1 MHGKS
6 GAEKW
11 QGIRTGEEV
20 RERMRKKQQT
30 CSVSQGASGKTSGK
44 ASEKTNGKTSR
55 DASRQTSGAVL
66 EIKDL
71 QLSFHGPK
79 GRVQAIRGVDL
90 QINQGEV
97 VALAGESGSGKT
109 ALCRAVMRL
118 HSQHA
123 SIDKGQ
129 ILLEG
134 MDVTHLS
141 EKEMES
147 VRGRQCSMVFQ
158 DPMSSLNPVYSVG
171 KQITEAILLHEKISP
186 KQAQVRASE
195 LLRQMGIEEPE
206 KRFFHYP
213 HQFSGGQRQRIA
225 IAIAMACSP
234 KLLIA
239 DEPTTALDIRTQN
252 EIMGLL
258 KSVQAGNCEQE
269 EREKDHGAG
278 NESGEKTKPQHTG
291 GMLFVTHDL
300 GLAEQIADRIYIMK
314 DGLVVE
320 SGRTEEIFSNPKHEY
335 TRQLLGYAAYGKGT
349 SHYHGHISDE
359 KPHRSAQC
367 DGHPLVSVHD
377 LSKSFELSKNQ
388 VQLVLQDFS
397 MNIFKGEILGIVGDS
412 GCGKSTLARCIARIY
427 EPDSGRVS
435 VQEGTKLQ
443 MIFQDSMSAF
453 NPRMT
458 LAEII
463 AEPLVLA
470 GKEKKWKPHSSVD
483 SEDANVSEKFFERIC
498 SHRKHREKIL
508 QRVYDVMKQVE
519 LDPELAE
526 RHPYDVSGGQR
537 QRAAIARALITEP
550 DFLIADEPISSLD
563 VSIQAQIIHLLKKL
577 HDEKQLT
584 MMIIS
589 HDLPMVEHISDR
601 IIKIE
606 KNAE

>member
-1 MHGKS
+1 
-6 GAEKW
+6 
-11 QGIRTGEEV
+11 
-20 RERMRKKQQT
+20 MRKEQQV
-30 CSVSQGASGKTSGK
+30 CSAPQGASGKTS
-44 ASEKTNGKTSR
+44 EIINGKT
-55 DASRQTSGAVL
+55 SRQTSGAVL

-71 QLSFHGPK
+71 HLSFHGPK
-79 GRVQAIRGVDL
+79 GRVQAIRGVNL
-90 QINQGEV
+90 QVNPGEV

-129 ILLEG
+129 ILIEG
-134 MDVTHLS
+134 MDVTHLL
-141 EKEMES
+141 EKKMES
-147 VRGRQCSMVFQ
+147 VRGRLCSMVFQ

-171 KQITEAILLHEKISP
+171 KQITEVILLHEKNTP
-186 KQAQVRASE
+186 KQAQKRAVE

-206 KRFFHYP
+206 KRFFQYP

-225 IAIAMACSP
+225 IAIAMACNP

-258 KSVQAGNCEQE
+258 KSVQVGNSEL
-269 EREKDHGAG
+269 AA
-278 NESGEKTKPQHTG
+278 G

-300 GLAEQIADRIYIMK
+300 GLAEQIADRIYIMRE
-314 DGLVVE
+314 GLVVE
-320 SGRTEEIFSNPKHEY
+320 SGRTEEIFSHPKHDY
-335 TRQLLGYAAYGKGT
+335 TRQLLEYAAYGKST
-349 SHYHGHISDE
+349 SHYHGHINDE
-359 KPHRSAQC
+359 KPHRSHQC
-367 DGHPLVSVHD
+367 DGHPLVSVRS
-377 LSKSFELSKNQ
+377 LSKSFELSKKQ
-388 VQLVLQDFS
+388 IQPVLQDFS
-397 MNIFKGEILGIVGDS
+397 MNIFRGEILGIVGDS
-412 GCGKSTLARCIARIY
+412 GCGKSTLARCIAGIY
-427 EPDSGRVS
+427 EPDSGSVS

-443 MIFQDSMSAF
+443 MIFQDSMTAL

-463 AEPLVLA
+463 AEPLVLSERS
-470 GKEKKWKPHSSVD
+470 KNRKLHEPID
-483 SEDANVSEKFFERIC
+483 SEGADASESFFDKIC
-498 SHRKHREKIL
+498 DLRKHRKKIL
-508 QRVYDVMKQVE
+508 QKVYDVMKQVE
-519 LDPELAE
+519 LDPELAG

-584 MMIIS
+584 MMLIS

-606 KNAE
+606 KNEE

>member
-1 MHGKS
+1 
-6 GAEKW
+6 
-11 QGIRTGEEV
+11 
-20 RERMRKKQQT
+20 MRKERQA
-30 CSVSQGASGKTSGK
+30 CSAPQG
-44 ASEKTNGKTSR
+44 ASEKTSEQVNGKTGR
-55 DASRQTSGAVL
+55 DVSGQTSGAVL

-71 QLSFHGPK
+71 HLSFHGPK
-79 GRVQAIRGVDL
+79 GRVQAIRGVNL
-90 QINQGEV
+90 QVNPGEV

-134 MDVTHLS
+134 MDVTHLL
-141 EKEMES
+141 EKKMES
-147 VRGRQCSMVFQ
+147 VRGRLCSMVFQ

-171 KQITEAILLHEKISP
+171 KQITEVILLHEKNTP
-186 KQAQVRASE
+186 KQAQKRAVE

-206 KRFFHYP
+206 KRFFQYP

-225 IAIAMACSP
+225 IAIAMACNP

-258 KSVQAGNCEQE
+258 KSVQVGNSEL
-269 EREKDHGAG
+269 AA
-278 NESGEKTKPQHTG
+278 G

-300 GLAEQIADRIYIMK
+300 GLAEQIADRIYIMRE
-314 DGLVVE
+314 GLVVE
-320 SGRTEEIFSNPKHEY
+320 SGRTEEIFSHPKHDY
-335 TRQLLGYAAYGKGT
+335 TRQLLEYAAYGKGT
-349 SHYHGHISDE
+349 SHYHGHINDE
-359 KPHRSAQC
+359 KPHRSHQC
-367 DGHPLVSVHD
+367 DGHPLVSVRS
-377 LSKSFELSKNQ
+377 LSKSFELSKKQ
-388 VQLVLQDFS
+388 IRPVLQDFS
-397 MNIFKGEILGIVGDS
+397 MNIFRGEILGIVGDS
-412 GCGKSTLARCIARIY
+412 GCGKSTLARCIAGIY
-427 EPDSGRVS
+427 EPDSGSVS

-443 MIFQDSMSAF
+443 MIFQDSMTAL

-463 AEPLVLA
+463 AEPLVLSERSKNRKLHA
-470 GKEKKWKPHSSVD
+470 PID
-483 SEDANVSEKFFERIC
+483 SEGADASESFFDKIC
-498 SHRKHREKIL
+498 DLRKHRKKIL
-508 QRVYDVMKQVE
+508 QKVYDVMKQVE
-519 LDPELAE
+519 LDPELAG

-584 MMIIS
+584 MMLIS

-606 KNAE
+606 KNEE

>member
-1 MHGKS
+1 
-6 GAEKW
+6 
-11 QGIRTGEEV
+11 
-20 RERMRKKQQT
+20 MRKERQA
-30 CSVSQGASGKTSGK
+30 CSAPQGASGKTSEQVN
-44 ASEKTNGKTSR
+44 EKTGR
-55 DASRQTSGAVL
+55 DVSGQTSGAVL
-66 EIKDL
+66 EVKDL
-71 QLSFHGPK
+71 HLSFHGSK
-79 GRVQAIRGVDL
+79 GRVQAIRGVNL
-90 QINQGEV
+90 QVNPGEV

-134 MDVTHLS
+134 MDVTHLL
-141 EKEMES
+141 EKKMES
-147 VRGRQCSMVFQ
+147 VRGRLCSMVFQ

-171 KQITEAILLHEKISP
+171 KQITEVILLHEKNTP
-186 KQAQVRASE
+186 KQAQKRAVE

-206 KRFFHYP
+206 KRFFQYP

-225 IAIAMACSP
+225 IAIAMACNP

-258 KSVQAGNCEQE
+258 KSVQVGNSEL
-269 EREKDHGAG
+269 AA
-278 NESGEKTKPQHTG
+278 G

-300 GLAEQIADRIYIMK
+300 GLAEQIADRIYIMRE
-314 DGLVVE
+314 GLVVE
-320 SGRTEEIFSNPKHEY
+320 SGRTEEIFSHPKHDY
-335 TRQLLGYAAYGKGT
+335 TRQLLEYAAYGKGT
-349 SHYHGHISDE
+349 SHYHGHINDE
-359 KPHRSAQC
+359 KPHRSHQC
-367 DGHPLVSVHD
+367 DGHPLVSVRS
-377 LSKSFELSKNQ
+377 LSKSFELSKKQ
-388 VQLVLQDFS
+388 IQPVLQDFS
-397 MNIFKGEILGIVGDS
+397 MNIFRGEILGIVGDS
-412 GCGKSTLARCIARIY
+412 GCGKSTLARCIAGIY
-427 EPDSGRVS
+427 EPDSGSVS

-443 MIFQDSMSAF
+443 MIFQDSMTAL

-463 AEPLVLA
+463 AEPLVLSERSKNRKLHA
-470 GKEKKWKPHSSVD
+470 PID
-483 SEDANVSEKFFERIC
+483 SEGADASESFFDKIC
-498 SHRKHREKIL
+498 DLRKHRKKIL
-508 QRVYDVMKQVE
+508 QKVYDVMKQVE
-519 LDPELAE
+519 LDPELAG

-584 MMIIS
+584 MMLIS

-601 IIKIE
+601 IIKM
-606 KNAE
+606 KNEECY

>member
-1 MHGKS
+1 MEKQGRKTGK
-6 GAEKW
+6 
-11 QGIRTGEEV
+11 EV
-20 RERMRKKQQT
+20 RERMRKERQA
-30 CSVSQGASGKTSGK
+30 CSAPQGASGKTS
-44 ASEKTNGKTSR
+44 EQVNGKTGR
-55 DASRQTSGAVL
+55 DVSGQTSGAVL

-71 QLSFHGPK
+71 HLSFHGPK
-79 GRVQAIRGVDL
+79 GRVQAIRGVNL
-90 QINQGEV
+90 QVNPGEV

-134 MDVTHLS
+134 MDVTHLL
-141 EKEMES
+141 EKKMES
-147 VRGRQCSMVFQ
+147 VRGRLCSMVFQ

-171 KQITEAILLHEKISP
+171 KQITEVILLHEKNTP
-186 KQAQVRASE
+186 KQAQKRAVE

-206 KRFFHYP
+206 KRFFQYP

-225 IAIAMACSP
+225 IAIAMACNP

-258 KSVQAGNCEQE
+258 KSVQVGNSEL
-269 EREKDHGAG
+269 AA
-278 NESGEKTKPQHTG
+278 G

-300 GLAEQIADRIYIMK
+300 GLAEQIADRIYIMRE
-314 DGLVVE
+314 GLVVE
-320 SGRTEEIFSNPKHEY
+320 SGRTEEIFSHPKHDY
-335 TRQLLGYAAYGKGT
+335 TRQLLEYAAYGKGT
-349 SHYHGHISDE
+349 SHYHGHINDE
-359 KPHRSAQC
+359 KPHRSHQC
-367 DGHPLVSVHD
+367 DGHPLVSVRS
-377 LSKSFELSKNQ
+377 LSKSFELSKKQ
-388 VQLVLQDFS
+388 IQPVLQDFS
-397 MNIFKGEILGIVGDS
+397 MNIFRGEILGIVGDS
-412 GCGKSTLARCIARIY
+412 GCGKSTLARCIAGIY
-427 EPDSGRVS
+427 EPDSGSVS
-435 VQEGTKLQ
+435 VQEGIKLQ
-443 MIFQDSMSAF
+443 MIFQDSMTAL

-463 AEPLVLA
+463 AEPLVLSERS
-470 GKEKKWKPHSSVD
+470 KNRKLHVPID
-483 SEDANVSEKFFERIC
+483 SEGADASESFFDKIC
-498 SHRKHREKIL
+498 DLRKHRKKIL
-508 QRVYDVMKQVE
+508 QKVYDVMKQVE
-519 LDPELAE
+519 LDPELAG

-584 MMIIS
+584 MMLIS

-606 KNAE
+606 KNEE

>member
-1 MHGKS
+1 MHSEWKKQGRKTGK
-6 GAEKW
+6 
-11 QGIRTGEEV
+11 EV
-20 RERMRKKQQT
+20 RERMRKERQA
-30 CSVSQGASGKTSGK
+30 CSAPQGASGKTSEQVN
-44 ASEKTNGKTSR
+44 EKTGR
-55 DASRQTSGAVL
+55 DVSGQTSGAVL

-71 QLSFHGPK
+71 HLSFHGSK
-79 GRVQAIRGVDL
+79 GRVQAIRGVNL
-90 QINQGEV
+90 QVNPGEV

-134 MDVTHLS
+134 MDVTHLL
-141 EKEMES
+141 EKKMES
-147 VRGRQCSMVFQ
+147 VRGRLCSMVFQ

-171 KQITEAILLHEKISP
+171 KQITEVILLHEKNTP
-186 KQAQVRASE
+186 KQAQKRAVE

-206 KRFFHYP
+206 KRFFQYP

-225 IAIAMACSP
+225 IAIAMACNP

-258 KSVQAGNCEQE
+258 KSVQVGNSEL
-269 EREKDHGAG
+269 AA
-278 NESGEKTKPQHTG
+278 G

-300 GLAEQIADRIYIMK
+300 GLAEQIADRIYIMRE
-314 DGLVVE
+314 GLVVE
-320 SGRTEEIFSNPKHEY
+320 SGRTEEIFSHPKHDY
-335 TRQLLGYAAYGKGT
+335 TRQLLEYAAYGKGT
-349 SHYHGHISDE
+349 SHYHGHINDE
-359 KPHRSAQC
+359 KPHRSHQC
-367 DGHPLVSVHD
+367 DGHPLVSVRS
-377 LSKSFELSKNQ
+377 LSKSFELSKKQ
-388 VQLVLQDFS
+388 IQPVLQDFS
-397 MNIFKGEILGIVGDS
+397 LNIFRGEILGIVGDS
-412 GCGKSTLARCIARIY
+412 GCGKSTLARCIAGIY
-427 EPDSGRVS
+427 EPDSGSVS

-443 MIFQDSMSAF
+443 MIFQDSMTAL

-463 AEPLVLA
+463 AEPLVLSERSKNRKLHA
-470 GKEKKWKPHSSVD
+470 PID
-483 SEDANVSEKFFERIC
+483 SEGADASESFFDKIC
-498 SHRKHREKIL
+498 DLRKHRKKIL
-508 QRVYDVMKQVE
+508 QKVYDVMKQVE
-519 LDPELAE
+519 LDPELAG

-584 MMIIS
+584 MMLIS

-606 KNAE
+606 KNEE

>member
-1 MHGKS
+1 
-6 GAEKW
+6 
-11 QGIRTGEEV
+11 
-20 RERMRKKQQT
+20 MRKKQQV
-30 CSVSQGASGKTSGK
+30 CSAPQGASGK
-44 ASEKTNGKTSR
+44 ASEQVNGKTSR
-55 DASRQTSGAVL
+55 DVSGQTSGAVL

-71 QLSFHGPK
+71 HLSFHGPK
-79 GRVQAIRGVDL
+79 GRVQAIRGVNL
-90 QINQGEV
+90 QVNPGEV

-134 MDVTHLS
+134 MDVTHLL

-147 VRGRQCSMVFQ
+147 VRGRLCSMVFQ

-171 KQITEAILLHEKISP
+171 KQITEVILLHEKNTP
-186 KQAQVRASE
+186 KQAQARAVE

-206 KRFFHYP
+206 KRFFQYP

-258 KSVQAGNCEQE
+258 KNVQAGNSEQ
-269 EREKDHGAG
+269 AA
-278 NESGEKTKPQHTG
+278 G

-300 GLAEQIADRIYIMK
+300 GLAEHIADRIYIMRE
-314 DGLVVE
+314 GLVVE
-320 SGRTEEIFSNPKHEY
+320 SGRTEEIFSHPKHDY
-335 TRQLLGYAAYGKGT
+335 TRQLLEYAAYGKGT
-349 SHYHGHISDE
+349 SHYHGHINDE
-359 KPHRSAQC
+359 KPHRSHQC
-367 DGHPLVSVHD
+367 DGHPLVSVQS
-377 LSKSFELSKNQ
+377 LSKSFELSKKQ
-388 VQLVLQDFS
+388 IQPVLHDFS

-412 GCGKSTLARCIARIY
+412 GCGKSTLARCIAGIY
-427 EPDSGRVS
+427 EPDSGSVS

-443 MIFQDSMSAF
+443 MIFQDSMSAL

-463 AEPLVLA
+463 AEPLVLSERS
-470 GKEKKWKPHSSVD
+470 KNRKLHVPID
-483 SEDANVSEKFFERIC
+483 SEGADASENFFDKIC
-498 SHRKHREKIL
+498 DRRKHRKKIL
-508 QRVYDVMKQVE
+508 QKVYDVMKQVE
-519 LDPELAE
+519 LDPELAG

-584 MMIIS
+584 MMLIS
-589 HDLPMVEHISDR
+589 HDLPMVQHISDR

-606 KNAE
+606 KNEE

>member
-1 MHGKS
+1 MHSEWKKQGRKTGK
-6 GAEKW
+6 
-11 QGIRTGEEV
+11 EV
-20 RERMRKKQQT
+20 RERMRKERQA
-30 CSVSQGASGKTSGK
+30 CSAPQGASGKTSEQVN
-44 ASEKTNGKTSR
+44 EKTGR
-55 DASRQTSGAVL
+55 DVSGQTSGAVL

-71 QLSFHGPK
+71 HLSFHGSK
-79 GRVQAIRGVDL
+79 GRVQAIRGVNL
-90 QINQGEV
+90 QVNPGEV

-134 MDVTHLS
+134 MDVTHLL
-141 EKEMES
+141 EKKMES
-147 VRGRQCSMVFQ
+147 VRGRLCSMVFQ

-171 KQITEAILLHEKISP
+171 KQITEVILLHEKNTP
-186 KQAQVRASE
+186 KQAQKRAVE

-206 KRFFHYP
+206 KRFFQYP

-225 IAIAMACSP
+225 IAIAMACNP

-258 KSVQAGNCEQE
+258 KSVQVGNSEL
-269 EREKDHGAG
+269 AA
-278 NESGEKTKPQHTG
+278 G

-300 GLAEQIADRIYIMK
+300 GLAEQIADRIYIMRE
-314 DGLVVE
+314 GLVVE
-320 SGRTEEIFSNPKHEY
+320 SGRTEEIFSHPKHDY
-335 TRQLLGYAAYGKGT
+335 TRQLLEYAAYGKGT
-349 SHYHGHISDE
+349 SHYHGHITDE
-359 KPHRSAQC
+359 KPHRSHQC
-367 DGHPLVSVHD
+367 DGHPLVSVRS
-377 LSKSFELSKNQ
+377 LSKSFELSKKQ
-388 VQLVLQDFS
+388 IQPVLQDFS
-397 MNIFKGEILGIVGDS
+397 LNIFRGEILGIVGDS
-412 GCGKSTLARCIARIY
+412 GCGKSTLARCIAGIY
-427 EPDSGRVS
+427 EPDSGSVS

-443 MIFQDSMSAF
+443 MIFQDSMTAL

-463 AEPLVLA
+463 AEPLVLSERSKNRKLHA
-470 GKEKKWKPHSSVD
+470 PID
-483 SEDANVSEKFFERIC
+483 SEGADASESFFDKIC
-498 SHRKHREKIL
+498 DLRKHRKKIL
-508 QRVYDVMKQVE
+508 QKVYDVMKQVE
-519 LDPELAE
+519 LDPELAG

-584 MMIIS
+584 MMLIS

-606 KNAE
+606 KNEE